1 MVSAALRDESP
12 KPDLCGFVAQP
23 TFITWLVIKLA
34 MNKKS
39 ISDGKLRKIDWARWH
54 MPTVLMLRELR
65 QGHQELKASHGYIPP
80 KTKTNK
86 TKIKQQEQQ
95 QQKRQNQQNGGRWM
109 AWFYM

>member
-39 ISDGKLRKIDWARWH
+39 ISDGKLRKIR
-54 MPTVLMLRELR
+54 L
-65 QGHQELKASHGYIPP
+65 GK
-80 KTKTNK
+80 
-86 TKIKQQEQQ
+86 
-95 QQKRQNQQNGGRWM
+95 M
-109 AWFYM
+109 AHANSPNA